1 MRSDNPYWL
10 DFPTSST
17 AIISGSPAA
26 RGLLPTSTKSKLPS
40 YYSSSIFQKLNAAA
54 KTGILLG
61 TIMFLILFLGIIL
74 TIRNRRKA
82 HQFASSRSLKN
93 VSGTSINPLG
103 VSLETILVER
113 RSLDSAGIRWPD
125 RVALTGEAKEYNDL
139 TIEYEREAKQRVIFW
154 GKNWMANEY
163 IWNYRAG

>member
-1 MRSDNPYWL
+1 
-10 DFPTSST
+10 
-17 AIISGSPAA
+17 
-26 RGLLPTSTKSKLPS
+26 
-40 YYSSSIFQKLNAAA
+40 
-54 KTGILLG
+54 
-61 TIMFLILFLGIIL
+61 MFLILFLGIIL